1 VTKPVEH
8 YLITVYAGPHQHL
21 HCYLITNDKRLCL
34 KAADKMINIIK
45 EAGGEPQLNV
55 VLQTTLG
62 DGVTLVHQCLREL
75 FNDAWDTYQR
85 ARDYHLT
92 SLH

>member
-1 VTKPVEH
+1 
-8 YLITVYAGPHQHL
+8 
-21 HCYLITNDKRLCL
+21 
-34 KAADKMINIIK
+34 MINIIK